1 MVEFDLIAHTNDSTY
16 IRDFRRVSQPPES
29 RATGLFIL
37 MQISTLYSSIASDDW
52 LFVVWGGHIVNKN
65 RFLSAWSD

>member
-37 MQISTLYSSIASDDW
+37 MQMISTLFSSIASDDW
-52 LFVVWGGHIVNKN
+52 LLECGEVT
-65 RFLSAWSD
+65 